1 MKLFASILTASAITS
16 TIWGLVLFQ
25 PVMAESAKQDELKPD
40 VIKAQ
45 AHIQGEK
52 KVADTDYQY
61 LNGVTKNIALE
72 SMSALWGEFE
82 IEWVEQNKLPESFD
96 RIVVLYQDL
105 NSDFTQAKV
114 TIGYLV
120 PDNLSSPDLIA
131 LPAMGKGNEDVLA
144 SRGQY
149 SVSAFIDAWGRI
161 DFKKPVDALVEV
173 HYLSSQ
179 GQPESSQ
186 LSVYYK

>member
-1 MKLFASILTASAITS
+1 MKLFASILTASAMTGS
-16 TIWGLVLFQ
+16 IWGLVLFQ

-52 KVADTDYQY
+52 KAADTDYQY

-72 SMSALWGEFE
+72 SLSALWGEFE
-82 IEWVEQNKLPESFD
+82 IDWVEQDKLPKNLD

-120 PDNLSSPDLIA
+120 TENLSSPDLVT
-131 LPAMGKGNEDVLA
+131 LPVMGKGNEDVLA

-149 SVSAFIDAWGRI
+149 SVSEFIDAWGRI

>member
-1 MKLFASILTASAITS
+1 MKLFASILTASAITGS
-16 TIWGLVLFQ
+16 IWGLVLFQ
-25 PVMAESAKQDELKPD
+25 PAMAESAKQDELKPD
-40 VIKAQ
+40 VSIAQ
-45 AHIQGEK
+45 AHSQGEK
-52 KVADTDYQY
+52 KLPEIERQY

-82 IEWVEQNKLPESFD
+82 GEWVKQNKLPEKLD

-114 TIGYLV
+114 TIGYIA
-120 PDNLSSPDLIA
+120 PEQASSKDFIA
-131 LPAMGKGNEDVLA
+131 LPLMGKGNEDVLA

-149 SVSAFIDAWGRI
+149 SVSEFIDAWGRI

-173 HYLSSQ
+173 HYLSPQ